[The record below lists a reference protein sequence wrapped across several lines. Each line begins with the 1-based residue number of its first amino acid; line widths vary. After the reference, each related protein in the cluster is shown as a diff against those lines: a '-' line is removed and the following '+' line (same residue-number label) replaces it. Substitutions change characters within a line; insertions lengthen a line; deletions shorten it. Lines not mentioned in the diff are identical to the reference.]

1 MVGIEILLVREN
13 SSIKLQDLKHELEKL
28 GYNVSHAS
36 GKEEAIKKARKH
48 RHNLLLLYML
58 KDGDIIELADKIKDL
73 HVPIICMGYLDE
85 SKLRE
90 NIPNKPFY
98 LLRPSDLQEL
108 KSVIDSAFYRSYK
121 KLKESEKRYRSLFE
135 YVGSCVAVYQP
146 VDDGKDFIIKDFNQA
161 AERAE
166 QVKKEDILGK
176 RVTEVFPGVK
186 DFGLLEVL
194 QRVYKT
200 DKPEHFPIFHYEDD
214 RISGWRDNF
223 VYKLPSGEIV
233 AVYEDVT
240 EQKQLEEE
248 LMEREQ
254 LYRSIVETT
263 HEGILISNPEEGI
276 VYANPRF
283 QEMVGYTLKE
293 LRGRDILEFLFEGQ
307 DALIEDLRRRCL
319 KGEKVELTLKFQR
332 KDGSILWTLTKAS
345 SLFDKQGDY
354 IGNVSM
360 HTDITDREIALE
372 DLKRSENYYRGIF
385 ENTGAATVII
395 DEDTTLLLCNRQFE
409 RLSGYSK
416 SELEGKKSWTEF
428 VVKEDL
434 ERMKKYHYLRRGD
447 PESAPHFYNFRFRDR
462 QGKIRYI
469 QLNVGMIPGTKK
481 SVASLIDITELKEA
495 ERKIRE
501 REEKYR
507 AVVETAAEGIIILD
521 KTGKIIEVNKKA
533 LELSGF
539 KKEDLIGK
547 NFIRI
552 LPKIKLDPKDIISE
566 FKRLIKGENGYG
578 KIRTF
583 TNLKGEK
590 VSFITHNAVLKKNSK
605 IIGLSLIIEDVTE
618 RCRAENEIRKSL
630 REKEVLL
637 REIHHRVKNNMQIIS
652 SILSLQIQNIKEEKV
667 RQILQ
672 ESRGRI
678 KTMSMIHENLYQ
690 SHSLALINFRE
701 YVRRLVNY
709 IIFSQGTGKI
719 KKELEIEDISLN
731 MDKAIPCGLII
742 NELVT
747 NSVKHAFPDG
757 EGTVTIR
764 LASKDGEIQLIVADD
779 GIGFPENLDFK
790 NTDTLGLKLVNI
802 LVHQIEGEITLKR
815 NRGTIFEIIFN
826 LD

>member
-1 MVGIEILLVREN
+1 MVGIEILLVGEN
-13 SSIKLQDLKHELEKL
+13 SSIKFQDLKHKLEKL
-28 GYNVSHAS
+28 SYNVSHAS

-48 RHNLLLLYML
+48 RPDLLLSYML
-58 KDGDIIELADKIKDL
+58 KDEDIIELADKIKDL
-73 HVPIICMGYLDE
+73 HVPIICIGYLDE

-108 KSVIDSAFYRSYK
+108 KSVIDSAFYKSYK
-121 KLKESEKRYRSLFE
+121 ELKESEKRYRSLFE
-135 YVGSCVAVYQP
+135 YVSSCVAVYQP

-200 DKPEHFPIFHYEDD
+200 DKPEHFPVSHYEDD

-233 AVYEDVT
+233 AVYEDMT

-254 LYRSIVETT
+254 LYRSIVETA
-263 HEGILISNPEEGI
+263 HEGILISNPIEGI

-283 QEMVGYTLKE
+283 QEMVGYTIKE
-293 LRGRDILEFLFEGQ
+293 LKGRDILEFLFEGQ

-332 KDGSILWTLTKAS
+332 KDGSILWSLTKAS
-345 SLFDKQGDY
+345 PLFDKQGDY

-360 HTDITDREIALE
+360 HTDITDRKRALE

-409 RLSGYSK
+409 KLSGYSK

-434 ERMKKYHYLRRGD
+434 ERMKKYHYLRRRD
-447 PESAPHFYNFRFRDR
+447 PRSAPRFYNFRFRDR

-481 SVASLIDITELKEA
+481 TVASLIDITELKEA
-495 ERKIRE
+495 EKKIRE

-552 LPKIKLDPKDIISE
+552 LPRIKLDSKDILSE
-566 FKRLIKGENGYG
+566 FKRLIKGESGNG

-590 VSFITHNAVLKKNSK
+590 VSFITHNAVLKKNDK
-605 IIGLSLIIEDVTE
+605 TIGLSIIIEDVTE

-630 REKEVLL
+630 REKEALL

-652 SILSLQIQNIKEEKV
+652 SLLSLQIQNTKEEKV

-678 KTMSMIHENLYQ
+678 RTMSMIHENLYQ
-690 SHSLALINFRE
+690 SHSLTRINFKE
-701 YVRRLVNY
+701 YVKRLLNY
-709 IIFSQGTGKI
+709 IIFSQGTRI
-719 KKELEIEDISLN
+719 KKKVEIEDISLS

-747 NSVKHAFPDG
+747 NSVKHAFSEG

-764 LASKDGEIQLIVADD
+764 LESKDGEIHLIVADD

-802 LVHQIEGEITLKR
+802 LVHQIDGEIILKR
-815 NRGTIFEIIFN
+815 DRGTIFEIVFN